1 MTKLHISTDF
11 SLPLDVA
18 GEAIGILATRG
29 AGKSFTSAVLVEEL
43 FDAGVQ
49 TVVLDPTGVY
59 WGLRGSGREKKGL
72 PIYVFGGNHGD
83 LPLEPTAGVLL
94 ADLAVDENNSFVIDL
109 SGFDTKGEQTRFV
122 RSFAERLYRR
132 KAQKRDTLH
141 LVVDEAD
148 EFAPQRPLGKD
159 EPFMLGAM
167 EAIVRRGRSR
177 GLGVTLITQRSAA
190 LNKNVLDLVETLI
203 VMRTLGPRDRKAIEG
218 WISHHELADELG
230 VLDSLPGLRTGK
242 AWVWSPV
249 RDILQSVDV
258 RKIRTFDS
266 YRTPKPGET
275 QPQPREMAPIDLEDL
290 GQRMAATVERAKA
303 ADPRELRKRIEQLER
318 ELRTRP
324 VEQTIKEVAIE
335 VPVVSDTVISE
346 LETMV
351 AQLRDAATAI
361 VDPIIDKTNE
371 ILHALSERHRLDQ
384 RAVRQVT
391 TGQASASTHPA
402 PEFDANGFAPTN
414 PQQRVLDAI
423 AWLEAMGL
431 EADRLRVGFLA
442 GYRQS
447 GNFSNLISGLNTAGA
462 VVYPRAGAVALT
474 ELGQQLADHPEAA
487 LTTSEVQERVM
498 AILTKPQ
505 QRVLQAILDV
515 YDDDIS
521 REDLAAKTDYA
532 HTSGNFNNLV
542 SGLTSLGLISRSRPG
557 YVRAEDV
564 MFVT

>member
-1 MTKLHISTDF
+1 MSTLKISTDF

-18 GEAIGILATRG
+18 GEALGILATRG

-49 TVVLDPTGVY
+49 TIVLDPTGVY
-59 WGLRGSGREKKGL
+59 WGLRGSGQKQGL
-72 PIYVFGGNHGD
+72 PIYVFGGSHGD
-83 LPLEPTAGVLL
+83 LPLEPTAGGLL

-109 SGFDTKGEQTRFV
+109 SGFDTKGEQTRFM

-148 EFAPQRPLGKD
+148 EFAPQKPLGKD

-230 VLDSLPGLRTGK
+230 VLDSLPSLRTGS

-249 RDILQSVDV
+249 RDILQRIDV

-266 YRTPKPGET
+266 YRTPKPGEA
-275 QPQPREMAPIDLEDL
+275 QPQPRAMAPIDLEDL
-290 GQRMAATVERAKA
+290 GKRMAATVERAKA
-303 ADPRELRKRIEQLER
+303 ADPRELRKRIEELER
-318 ELRTRP
+318 ELRRRP
-324 VEQTIKEVAIE
+324 VEQTIKEVAVE
-335 VPVVSDTVISE
+335 VPVLSETVISE

-351 AQLRDAATAI
+351 AQLRDAASAI
-361 VDPIIDKTNE
+361 VDPLIEKTNE

-384 RAVRQVT
+384 RAVRQVS
-391 TGQASASTHPA
+391 TGAASASTRPA
-402 PEFDANGFAPTN
+402 PDPDANGFSPTN
-414 PQQRVLDAI
+414 SQQKVLDAI

-431 EADRLRVGFLA
+431 EADRLRVGFIA

-447 GNFSNLISGLNTAGA
+447 GNFSNLISSLNTAGA
-462 VVYPRAGAVALT
+462 VIYPRAGAVALT
-474 ELGQQLADHPEAA
+474 DLGQQLAERPGTA
-487 LTTSEVQERVM
+487 LTTTEIQERVM
-498 AILTKPQ
+498 SILTRPQ
-505 QRVLQAILDV
+505 QRVLQTVLDS
-515 YDDDIS
+515 YPDDIS
-521 REDLAAKTDYA
+521 REELAHKTDYS
-532 HTSGNFNNLV
+532 HSSGNFSNLV
-542 SGLTSLGLISRSRPG
+542 SNLTTLGLISRSRAG

-564 MFVT
+564 MFVA